1 MTPKEVEINFQKAA
15 KHVYVRPGQIVD
27 IAMDGVRVRVE
38 GIDHPPCRCES
49 PTAPPELRPDLY
61 VHLRPGEAYRTKRE
75 DGTVLHVLAE
85 GEKK

>member
-1 MTPKEVEINFQKAA
+1 MIPKEVEINFQRAT

-38 GIDHPPCRCES
+38 GIDNPPFKCDHIHLPSTEK
-49 PTAPPELRPDLY
+49 PPDLH

-75 DGTVLHVLAE
+75 DGTMLCVLAE
-85 GEKK
+85 EK